1 MLVVEPY
8 GYVLSATDFP
18 LQIQVVDSEANADDI

>member
-8 GYVLSATDFP
+8 GYVLAANDYP
-18 LQIQVVDSEANADDI
+18 LAIQDQVKTQTII